1 MQYEFDLAVIG
12 GGSAGLLAAEIAPRI
27 GVKAALIERSRL
39 GGDCLWTGC
48 VPSKTLL
55 ASAKAAQTIR
65 SADKYGLPATDLQVD
80 TAKVWQRIRDTQ
92 EAIAKTDDSPERFR
106 GLGVEVIF
114 GEASL
119 VDGHTVRAGERT
131 LTARYVLIC
140 TGSRPAVPPIDGL
153 EEAGYIT
160 NEGVFQMERP
170 PRSLVVVGA
179 GPIGVEMAQAMNR
192 LGVKTAL
199 VDMASRILERDEPAL
214 AEMLLGILREEG
226 VDVDLGAELQRA
238 TCGGGEKTL
247 RGRAGGEDREWRA
260 DEILVATGRK
270 PKIES
275 LGLEGAGVKAGPR
288 GVVVDKRLRSSV
300 HSVYAVGDA
309 AGRYL
314 FTHSAAAET
323 ATVIRNMFYPGAKD
337 APGLVPWATFT
348 DPELAHVGLTSEQ
361 ARQSLGENEVRVFE
375 WDFARN
381 DRARADGAKGK
392 MVAITDGNFKIL
404 GAHILAPAAG
414 EMIGQ
419 FTLAME
425 KGVRLTPDFR
435 DLIQV
440 YPTFS
445 TSIPQLAEEAAY
457 EQLGRPL
464 YRGLRNLNEIAGI

>member
-1 MQYEFDLAVIG
+1 MQYEFDLAIIG
-12 GGSAGLLAAEIAPRI
+12 GGSAGLLAAQIAPRI
-27 GVKAALIERSRL
+27 GVKAALLERSRL

-55 ASAKAAQTIR
+55 ASAKAAHTIR

-92 EAIAKTDDSPERFR
+92 EAIAKTDDSPEKFR
-106 GLGVEVIF
+106 GLCVEVIF
-114 GEASL
+114 GDASL

-140 TGSRPAVPPIDGL
+140 TGSRPAAPPIDGL
-153 EEAGYIT
+153 DEVGYVT
-160 NEGVFQMERP
+160 NERIFQIERP
-170 PRSLVVVGA
+170 PNSLVVIGA

-192 LGVKTAL
+192 LGVKTTL
-199 VDMASRILERDEPAL
+199 LDMANLILEREEPAL
-214 AEMLLGILREEG
+214 AEMLLGILRDEG
-226 VDVDLGAELQRA
+226 VDVDLGVELRRA
-238 TCGGGEKTL
+238 TCEGGEKTL

-270 PKIES
+270 PNIES
-275 LGLEGAGVKAGPR
+275 LGLEGAGVEAGPR
-288 GVVVDKRLRSSV
+288 GIVVDRKLRSSA

-314 FTHSAAAET
+314 FTHSAGAET
-323 ATVIRNMFYPGAKD
+323 ATAIRNMFYPGAKD

-348 DPELAHVGLTSEQ
+348 DPELAHAGLTSEE
-361 ARQSLGENEVRVFE
+361 ARESLGEDGVRVFE

-392 MVAITDGNFKIL
+392 MVAVTDRNHKIL

-425 KGVRLTPDFR
+425 EDVRLTPDFR

-457 EQLGRPL
+457 EQLEKPL
-464 YRGLRNLNEIAGI
+464 YRGLRRLNDVAGI